1 MPHDWTRLISS
12 VDFQRIRDLIQL
24 LHVTQWHNFQIL
36 EAPVESI
43 AWAYYTSLFT
53 IEMVEAHHFPS
64 AGQILC

>member
-53 IEMVEAHHFPS
+53 ISLPLARSYVS
-64 AGQILC
+64 AI